1 MWGVLLVWAGPLA
14 WRRGV
19 LLVQGVSF
27 GWAFEGGGL
36 SALDQASDCCKGVGA
51 EGWEKEG
58 QGQVCAEESAE
69 EVLGQGL
76 VCAEGTDGAAWLRPQ
91 ETSAPQE
98 ARRLVRQGGWVE
110 QGKLS
115 AVLFLAA
122 FLAGVAHRAPESGG
136 GGAGMETWGSG
147 FSGQQA
153 AHPIPW
159 RIGQGGQEQ
168 QAGWRLEAQAA
179 ARGWVWR
186 LSETGGWRGLL
197 GRRHVRR
204 WSPRS
209 PAGVA
214 VAPWP
219 S

>member
-1 MWGVLLVWAGPLA
+1 
-14 WRRGV
+14 
-19 LLVQGVSF
+19 
-27 GWAFEGGGL
+27 
-36 SALDQASDCCKGVGA
+36 
-51 EGWEKEG
+51 
-58 QGQVCAEESAE
+58 
-69 EVLGQGL
+69 
-76 VCAEGTDGAAWLRPQ
+76 
-91 ETSAPQE
+91 
-98 ARRLVRQGGWVE
+98 
-110 QGKLS
+110 
-115 AVLFLAA
+115 
-122 FLAGVAHRAPESGG
+122 
-136 GGAGMETWGSG
+136 METWGSG